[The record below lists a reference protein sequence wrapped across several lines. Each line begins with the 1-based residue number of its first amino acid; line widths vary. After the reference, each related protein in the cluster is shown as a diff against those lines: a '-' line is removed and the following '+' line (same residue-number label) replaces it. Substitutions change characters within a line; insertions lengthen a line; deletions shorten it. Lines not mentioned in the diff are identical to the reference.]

1 MGSRNKKE
9 DVNEFYV
16 LKKSKQIIK
25 KKENGLTY
33 NWK

>member
-25 KKENGLTY
+25 KKKMG
-33 NWK
+33 